1 MQSFREGPMRTT
13 RRMRHVSLAL
23 LAVLGCHRATPYDR
37 PLPPVRVQTVGPAGG
52 KGAVRYSGRVEAQT
66 QVTLAFKVGG
76 YVSTITQVAV
86 DDVGRRLV
94 QSGDVVRNV
103 QVMATIRKAD
113 YSTKLD
119 ELRGARD
126 HAKAAAANAKLELDR
141 ATQLLQQ
148 KVIPQAEF
156 DTIKTRYDS

>member
-1 MQSFREGPMRTT
+1 MRTT
-13 RRMRHVSLAL
+13 RLAHCLSLLAL
-23 LAVLGCHRATPYDR
+23 AWLARGGCPRDAPYAR
-37 PLPPVRVQTVGPAGG
+37 PLPPVRVQTVGPAGAR
-52 KGAVRYSGRVEAQT
+52 GAVRYSGRVEAQT

-76 YVSTITQVAV
+76 YVSTITQVPR
-86 DDVGRRLV
+86 DGGERRLV
-94 QSGDVVRNV
+94 QAGDVVRNG
-103 QVMATIRKAD
+103 QVLATIRKAD
-113 YSTKLD
+113 YSTRLD

-156 DTIKTRYDS
+156 DTIKT